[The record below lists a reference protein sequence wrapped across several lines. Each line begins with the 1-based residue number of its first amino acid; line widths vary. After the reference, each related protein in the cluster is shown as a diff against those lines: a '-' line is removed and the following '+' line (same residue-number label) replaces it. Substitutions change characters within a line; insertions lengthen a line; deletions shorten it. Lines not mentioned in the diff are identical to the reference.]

1 MLNLNEFAKEVHA
14 NAVDHGWW
22 DEERTFGEI
31 VSLCHSELSEALEE
45 YRAGRPMVWFK
56 TKSESSPEGESDFER
71 KSKEVNGIFDASA
84 EMEFNGL
91 CSDAK
96 PEGVATELADCVIRI
111 LDWCGKEDVD
121 LEHYLARFADEEE
134 FVLIPENFG
143 DALAE
148 MHCDLSMAYGYGMYR
163 QEFMA
168 RVVGD
173 IFDWAEA
180 NDVDLERILLLK
192 HAYNKGR
199 PYRHGGKKL

>member
-1 MLNLNEFAKEVHA
+1 MLKLNAFAKEVHG
-14 NAVDHGWW
+14 NAMAHGWW

-45 YRAGRPMVWFK
+45 YRRGRPMAYVLRLFDE
-56 TKSESSPEGESDFER
+56 ESTG
-71 KSKEVNGIFDASA
+71 
-84 EMEFNGL
+84 GL
-91 CSDAK
+91 QDYYEEDMDKWLPDEK

-121 LEHYLARFADEEE
+121 LEHFLERFADEEE

-163 QEFMA
+163 QEFIA

-180 NDVDLERILLLK
+180 NHVDMERILLMK
-192 HAYNKGR
+192 HTYNKGR